1 MELLITILNKKDIE
15 IVKIEFREKAFHR
28 SSKAFTMIKNI
39 KFTHNEE
46 DNEILIFDDE
56 NIISLFD
63 HAEATPD
70 STIENKYTIELDFR
84 IVGYLYISS
93 KK

>member
-15 IVKIEFREKAFHR
+15 ITKIEFREKAFHR
-28 SSKAFTMIKNI
+28 GSKAFTMSKNI